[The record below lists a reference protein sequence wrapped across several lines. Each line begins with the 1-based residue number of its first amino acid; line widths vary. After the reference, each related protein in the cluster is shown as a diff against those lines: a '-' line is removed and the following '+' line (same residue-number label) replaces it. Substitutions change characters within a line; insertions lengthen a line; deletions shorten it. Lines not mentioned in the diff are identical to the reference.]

1 MVSGVDRMLFFRND
15 YGQGCIPEITK
26 LMNET
31 NGNSYTG
38 YGMDSICQKA
48 MDAIK
53 KHIPDYDVDVHFLV
67 GGTITN
73 QTIIKA
79 CLKPF
84 EAVIACDTG
93 HISTH
98 ETGAIEA
105 VGHKVIPVSNYAGKI
120 NPSDIKKE
128 FDKHMLTYEHMVY
141 PKMVYISNATEY
153 GTVYTLDELK
163 EIRRVC
169 DELGLYLMMDGA
181 RLGVALTSGVDYTLN
196 DLANLCDVFYIG
208 GTKNG
213 ALFGE
218 AVVIS
223 NPNLKP
229 FFRFVMKQNGAML
242 AKGWL
247 LGIQFLG
254 LFEKDVFFDYAKHSI
269 DLAQKIQDTLQELGY
284 ALFMKSDTNQIF
296 VNVTKEQFQYL
307 SEKVDFEIWEKCD
320 DHYVIRF
327 VTSWHTTNEEVDTL
341 CMYLK
346 EVSYKKE

>member
-1 MVSGVDRMLFFRND
+1 MLFFRND
-15 YGQGCIPEITK
+15 YGQGCIPEI
-26 LMNET
+26 LEYMNST

-38 YGMDSICQKA
+38 YGMDEICQKA
-48 MDAIK
+48 KQYIQSQ
-53 KHIPDYDVDVHFLV
+53 ISDYDVDIHFLV

-93 HISTH
+93 HIATH

-105 VGHKVIPVSNYAGKI
+105 VGHKVITVNNYAGKI
-120 NPSDIKKE
+120 NPADIKKE
-128 FDKHMLTYEHMVY
+128 FDEHMLTYEHMVY

-153 GTVYTLDELK
+153 GTVYTIEELK
-163 EIRRVC
+163 EIRQIC

-181 RLGVALTSGVDYTLN
+181 RLGVALMSGVDYTLN

-213 ALFGE
+213 ALIGE
-218 AVVIS
+218 AVIIS
-223 NPNLKP
+223 NPELKP
-229 FFRFVMKQNGAML
+229 YFRFMMKQNGAML

-254 LFEKDVFFDYAKHSI
+254 LFETDAFYTYAKHSI
-269 DLAQKIQDTLQELGY
+269 DLAQKIQNTLQDLGY

-307 SEKVDFEIWEKCD
+307 IDNIDFEIWEKCD

-327 VTSWHTTNEEVDTL
+327 VTSWHTTQEEVDSL
-341 CMYLK
+341 CAYLK
-346 EVSYKKE
+346 EAVKRKE